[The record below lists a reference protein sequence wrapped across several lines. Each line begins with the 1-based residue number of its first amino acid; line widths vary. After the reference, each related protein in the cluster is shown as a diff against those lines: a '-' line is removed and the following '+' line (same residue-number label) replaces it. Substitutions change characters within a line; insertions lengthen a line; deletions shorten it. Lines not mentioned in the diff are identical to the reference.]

1 MQHRI
6 LITLALVLW
15 SPTAAVLAQE
25 DKKVDNDKPADPDTG
40 ESTVEET
47 TLGLLP
53 NPFEKQGVKFAAT
66 YIGEVLGNTTGGLQ
80 QGAIYEGRLNLAV
93 DADLQKLMGWQQL
106 SFHANMFQIHGGGL
120 SRDNLQNF
128 MVVSGVE
135 ALPSTRL
142 YEIWFEQKWGH
153 DQVSLK
159 AGQLAADSEFF
170 TTQYS
175 NVFTNASLGWPAI
188 FGINM
193 PSGGPSPPLAA
204 LGARLRVN
212 VTENLTVLGA
222 VFNGDSA
229 GPGPDDPQLRNPS
242 GTNFRINDPA
252 LVFGE
257 VQYAW
262 NNKKGD
268 PRLSGALKLG
278 FWQHFGNFPDD
289 HFAVN
294 GSTLAGA
301 SGVPADLA
309 GNYGIYGVLEQELY
323 HPADSDD
330 RGVGIFARASTSPSD
345 RNLIDLYVD
354 AGLQITGLDPQRQH
368 DRFGIAVG
376 YAHVSSRARDL
387 DADFRAMNGS
397 GWPIRSSE
405 KLLTAV
411 YQYELRSGWTLQPN
425 FQYIVRP
432 GGGATNPL
440 GNMPGIALKDAA
452 VFGLRTTVKF

>member
-1 MQHRI
+1 MTYRI
-6 LITLALVLW
+6 LIALALLLS
-15 SPTAAVLAQE
+15 SPGALLAQE

-53 NPFEKQGVKFAAT
+53 QPFEKQGVKFAAT
-66 YIGEVLGNTTGGLQ
+66 YIGEVLGNPSGGLQ

-93 DADLQKLMGWQQL
+93 DADLQKLFGLQQL

-142 YEIWFEQKWGH
+142 YEIWFEQKWGK

-170 TTQYS
+170 TTQYN
-175 NVFTNASLGWPAI
+175 NVFTNASMGWPAI
-188 FGINM
+188 TSLNL

-212 VTENLTVLGA
+212 VTENLTLLGA
-222 VFNGDSA
+222 VFDGDAA
-229 GPGPDDPQLRNPS
+229 GPGSDDPQLRDPS

-268 PRLSGALKLG
+268 PRLSGTLKLG
-278 FWQHFGNFPDD
+278 GWRHFGNFPDD

-294 GSTLAGA
+294 GSTLANA
-301 SGVPADLA
+301 TNGVAADLA
-309 GNYGIYGVLEQELY
+309 GNYGLYGVLEQELY
-323 HPADSDD
+323 HPPDSDD
-330 RGVGIFARASTSPSD
+330 RGVGVFVRASTSPSD

-354 AGLQITGLDPQRQH
+354 AGLQITGLDASRQH

-387 DADFRAMNGS
+387 MPTSASSMAATG
-397 GWPIRSSE
+397 RS
-405 KLLTAV
+405 AV
-411 YQYELRSGWTLQPN
+411 PKNS
-425 FQYIVRP
+425 
-432 GGGATNPL
+432 
-440 GNMPGIALKDAA
+440 
-452 VFGLRTTVKF
+452 

>member
-1 MQHRI
+1 VKYRF
-6 LITLALVLW
+6 LIALALLTA
-15 SPTAAVLAQE
+15 SPVAAWAQE

-53 NPFEKQGVKFAAT
+53 QPFEKYGVKFAAT
-66 YIGEVLGNTTGGLQ
+66 YIGEVLGNTSGGLQ

-93 DADLQKLMGWQQL
+93 DADLQKLFGLQQL

-170 TTQYS
+170 TTQYN
-175 NVFTNASLGWPAI
+175 NVFTNASMGWPAI
-188 FGINM
+188 TSVNL

-212 VTENLTVLGA
+212 VTENLTLLGA
-222 VFNGDSA
+222 VFDGDAA
-229 GPGPDDPQLRNPS
+229 GPGIEDPQLRNAA

-257 VQYAW
+257 LQYAW

-268 PRLSGALKLG
+268 PRLSGTVKLG
-278 FWQHFGNFPDD
+278 GWQHSGNFPDD

-294 GSTLAGA
+294 GSTLATA
-301 SGVPADLA
+301 TGVPADLA
-309 GNYGIYGVLEQELY
+309 GNYGLYGVYEQELY
-323 HPADSDD
+323 HPPDSDD
-330 RGVGIFARASTSPSD
+330 RGVGVFVRASTSPSD
-345 RNLIDLYVD
+345 RNLIDLYAD
-354 AGLQITGLDPQRQH
+354 AGLQLTGLSDQRPN
-368 DRFGIAVG
+368 DRFGLAIG
-376 YAHVSSRARDL
+376 YAHVSSRARAL
-387 DADFRAMNGS
+387 DADFRALNGTD
-397 GWPIRSSE
+397 WPVRSSE

-440 GNMPGIALKDAA
+440 GSTPGRALKDAA
-452 VFGLRTTVKF
+452 VFGLRTTMKF